1 LGYEDLGL
9 KLLDKFKWG
18 HTFLDLNKNLLE
30 DYSKL
35 ESEDEISPLLK
46 EYKIPF

>member
-1 LGYEDLGL
+1 L

-18 HTFLDLNKNLLE
+18 HTFFELNQNLLE

-35 ESEDEISPLLK
+35 KSEDEIIPLLK
-46 EYKIPF
+46 EYKISI